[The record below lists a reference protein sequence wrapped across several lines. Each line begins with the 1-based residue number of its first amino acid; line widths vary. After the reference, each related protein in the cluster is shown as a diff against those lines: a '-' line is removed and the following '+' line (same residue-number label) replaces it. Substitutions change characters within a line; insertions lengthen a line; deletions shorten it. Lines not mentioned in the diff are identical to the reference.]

1 MTGVDEEETPPS
13 VVHSRR
19 KRTAEL
25 SLVTSP
31 LSFTATVSDRT
42 LPTSVTAS
50 DLTRPTADS
59 TAPEEPGASY
69 SSASHS
75 TSTNMHMSAD
85 PAVFGTSVFSPTSVP
100 HATLPPWLAHQSQ
113 AGHKTSDPTPLALTS
128 GQLRLS
134 THDASSTGHF
144 STRSAVPSGTT
155 GGGALTSNTA
165 SLTFLQPKRYYLLH
179 CL

>member
-1 MTGVDEEETPPS
+1 MTGVYEDETPPS
-13 VVHSRR
+13 VVRSRR

-42 LPTSVTAS
+42 LPASVTAS

-59 TAPEEPGASY
+59 VVPEEPSTSH

-75 TSTNMHMSAD
+75 TSTNMPSAD
-85 PAVFGTSVFSPTSVP
+85 PAVFGTSAFSPTSVP

-113 AGHKTSDPTPLALTS
+113 AVHRTSDPTPLALTS

-134 THDASSTGHF
+134 THDSSAAGHV
-144 STRSAVPSGTT
+144 STRSAVASGTT
-155 GGGALTSNTA
+155 GGGA
-165 SLTFLQPKRYYLLH
+165 
-179 CL
+179 